1 MEKLISILENYTEAD
16 SIERDTQFKAD
27 LGLSSFDIVCIIEDI
42 AASTGVRVEA
52 KAFVKRKTVG
62 EMAEYIATLKK

>member
-1 MEKLISILENYTEAD
+1 MEKLIEILENYTEAD
-16 SIERDTQFKAD
+16 EITADSLFKTD

-42 AASTGVRVEA
+42 ASETGVKIEP

-62 EMAEYIATLKK
+62 EMADYIASLKK